1 MEQENK
7 SIPQDE
13 ELTVEDTTPFEPS
26 PKWKRVAAW
35 ILFGIVML
43 GTINWL
49 VSIAYPEWPQW
60 VMGLFR

>member
-7 SIPQDE
+7 SLPQEE
-13 ELTVEDTTPFEPS
+13 ELTVEEATPFEPS
-26 PKWKRVAAW
+26 PKWKRVTAW

-49 VSIAYPEWPQW
+49 VSIAYPQWPQR
-60 VMGLFR
+60 VMEFFR